1 MKRKTD
7 EEIKAE
13 LRAIYAG
20 HDGEIPDMTR
30 LETRHGSRVTRFLV
44 RLILA
49 LGVLSVIAWAG
60 FFVWSRGGIG
70 PSRPLETDAD
80 SPEEVRS
87 GEEAFYT
94 FRYENGGNAPIAS
107 LEAKLTLP
115 SDFTLTS
122 ANPPPTDAE
131 TLTWTLGSLSRGSDG
146 AITLGGV
153 FRSEVPSSQAIQAL
167 FTYRPGNF
175 SSDFQDI
182 ETMKVDIKDSIL
194 DATLSGPEK
203 ALPGDEI
210 TYVVNV
216 QNTSAKETAGVLVTA
231 LPPDGFVITGAD
243 PAADETGTN
252 AWTFAAF
259 SPGELKALTIRGR
272 YTSSVEGE
280 QTMRAQVAFVNEQKT
295 EFLQAGA
302 ETMTDV
308 FGGAVA
314 FGLVVNGSSSEQTA
328 DPGDTLRMSI
338 DYANNGN
345 ETIKGLA
352 FALALSGDAS
362 LLPVDWSR
370 ADLAGATRSGNTLTW
385 DAEAIPSF
393 GEFSPSVSGVID
405 LSLPILSDVSQDG
418 MSSALTLSLSASL
431 DQIGAI
437 ASPRTIDASP
447 VTVLVNSDFRSS
459 AHAEYYTADGESVGT
474 GPLPP
479 TVGKTTTYRV
489 VWRVANA
496 FHALENVRMT
506 TNLPPKVAWT
516 GKSAAAIGTI
526 SFDETTRVVTWSVP
540 ALPTSVPGAEATFEV
555 AIAPEESDVG
565 AFYKLT
571 NAIAVEATDTY
582 TRDQIANGIDIL
594 TTELPEDEGA
604 AGKGVV
610 TE

>member
-7 EEIKAE
+7 EEIKEE

-20 HDGEIPDMTR
+20 HDGEIPDMTK
-30 LETRHGSRVTRFLV
+30 LETRGGSRVTRFLV
-44 RLILA
+44 RLIVA
-49 LGVLSVIAWAG
+49 LGILSVVAWAG
-60 FFVWSRGGIG
+60 FYVWSRGGIG

-80 SPEEVRS
+80 APEEVRS

-107 LEAKLTLP
+107 LAAKLTLP

-131 TLTWTLGSLSRGSDG
+131 ALTWTLGSLSRGSDG

-153 FRSEVPSSQAIQAL
+153 FRSEVPSTQTIQAL

-182 ETMKVDIKDSIL
+182 ATAKVDIEDSIL

-216 QNTSAKETAGVLVTA
+216 QNTSAQETTGVLVA
-231 LPPDGFVITGAD
+231 AVPPEGFTITGAD

-252 AWTFAAF
+252 AWTFQTFA
-259 SPGELKALTIRGR
+259 PGELRALTIKGR

-280 QTMRAQVAFVNEQKT
+280 QTMRARVSYVDAQRNEYLQT
-295 EFLQAGA
+295 EA

-328 DPGDTLRMSI
+328 DPGDTLRLSI
-338 DYANNGN
+338 DYANDGN
-345 ETIKGLA
+345 ETVKGLA
-352 FALALSGDAS
+352 FALRLSGDAS
-362 LLPVDWSR
+362 LLPIDWTR
-370 ADLAGATRSGNTLTW
+370 ANLGGATRSGNTLTW
-385 DAEAIPSF
+385 DEEEIPAF
-393 GEFSPSVSGVID
+393 ADFSPSVSGVID
-405 LSLPILSDVSQDG
+405 LALPILSDVSADG
-418 MSSALTLSLSASL
+418 MSGALTLALSASL

-437 ASPRTIDASP
+437 ESPRTIDASP

-459 AHAEYYTADGESVGT
+459 AHAEYYTADGEPVGT

-479 TVGKTTTYRV
+479 KVGETTTYRV
-489 VWRVANA
+489 VWRVANS

-516 GKSAAAIGTI
+516 GKSATEIGTI
-526 SFDETTRVVTWSVP
+526 SFDATTRIVTWSVP

-555 AIAPEESDVG
+555 AITPEESDVG
-565 AFYKLT
+565 AFYKLV

-582 TRDQIANGIDIL
+582 TKDQISNGIDIL
-594 TTELPEDEGA
+594 TTELPDDEDA